1 VLVAKRGG
9 RLVGSVRG
17 DQAEGGVWY
26 LGRLRVAPDMH
37 GQGIGSRLLSEI
49 EACAPAGTTRLRLRT
64 GVFSAGNLAY
74 YRRRGYV
81 EVGRTID
88 QGGTTAV
95 IMDRPLRVTGR

>member
-1 VLVAKRGG
+1 
-9 RLVGSVRG
+9 
-17 DQAEGGVWY
+17 
-26 LGRLRVAPDMH
+26 VAPDMH

-49 EACAPAGTTRLRLRT
+49 EARAPAGTTRLRLRT

-88 QGGTTAV
+88 PGGTTAV
-95 IMDRPLRVTGR
+95 IMDRPLRATGR